1 MKEEFIHDESFIIEQ
16 FEKHLNLFKEHLQQV
31 DDVKNYTT
39 LWSNAF
45 LESYPFQY
53 EMNQLPT
60 VKLFRRKPINQ
71 LGKIESR
78 LINNKV
84 YFAKQ
89 IDNEIRNVSFYM
101 EDKNRMILRYVM
113 RNNQM
118 LLSQINYLVIKD
130 SNIQKR
136 IYFMRDEKDAE
147 TFMVDIYEY
156 DESCRIHSI
165 NRNGYYKGKSKILP
179 ERVFRFEYNDNNVE
193 IYSKQLIST
202 GLNEIKIF
210 PK

>member
-1 MKEEFIHDESFIIEQ
+1 MKEEFIQDESFIIEQ
-16 FEKHLNLFKEHLQQV
+16 FEKHLNLFKEYMLQV

-39 LWSNAF
+39 LWSSAF

-78 LINNKV
+78 LINNKA
-84 YFAKQ
+84 YFARQ
-89 IDNEIRNVSFYM
+89 IDNEIRNVSFYI
-101 EDKNRMILRYVM
+101 EDTDRMTLRYVM
-113 RNNQM
+113 RNTQM
-118 LLSQINYLVIKD
+118 SLSQINYLVIKD
-130 SNIQKR
+130 SNILKR
-136 IYFMRDEKDAE
+136 IFFMRDETNAE
-147 TFMVDIYEY
+147 TFMVDTYKY
-156 DESCRIHSI
+156 DESCRVHSI

-179 ERVFRFEYNDNNVE
+179 ERIFRFEYNDNNVE

-202 GLNEIKIF
+202 SLNEIKIF